1 MKGVWAWKR
10 KGRENSIPGG
20 RSDVIKVIC
29 VGVIFLGHLL
39 RAMNSEIIEGRLN
52 QTLSARLDFYLVDI
66 EKLLEICNYGLDIR
80 KLNF

>member
-1 MKGVWAWKR
+1 M
-10 KGRENSIPGG
+10 
-20 RSDVIKVIC
+20 IKVIC

>member
-1 MKGVWAWKR
+1 MCRCDLFGTFA
-10 KGRENSIPGG
+10 E
-20 RSDVIKVIC
+20 
-29 VGVIFLGHLL
+29 
-39 RAMNSEIIEGRLN
+39 RAMNSEIREGRLY